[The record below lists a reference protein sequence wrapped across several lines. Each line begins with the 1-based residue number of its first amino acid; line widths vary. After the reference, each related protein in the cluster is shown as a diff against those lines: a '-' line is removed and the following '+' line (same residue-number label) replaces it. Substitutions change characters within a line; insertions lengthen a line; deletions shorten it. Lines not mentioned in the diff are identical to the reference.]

1 MPKMKSKRAAAKR
14 FKMTANG
21 KIKHRKAYRSHLLGH
36 KTTKLKR
43 QLRGSS
49 YVDETNV
56 KAVKKMLPY
65 L

>member
-1 MPKMKSKRAAAKR
+1 MPKMKSNRAAAKR
-14 FKMTANG
+14 FKRTASG

-36 KTTKLKR
+36 KSTKLKR
-43 QLRGSS
+43 QMRGSS

-56 KAVKKMLPY
+56 KSVKRMLPY

>member
-43 QLRGSS
+43 QLRGSAH
-49 YVDETNV
+49 VDATNV
-56 KAVKKMLPY
+56 AAVKKMLPY

>member
-1 MPKMKSKRAAAKR
+1 MPKMKSRRAAAKR
-14 FKMTANG
+14 FKLTASG

-43 QLRGSS
+43 HLRSGSH
-49 YVDETNV
+49 VDATNV
-56 KAVKKMLPY
+56 AAVKKMLPY